1 MSFPFLALDKLFLL
15 ILFLGMSYFESSKY
29 LFHVFAIVIIGVLNK
44 FLLNLD
50 LKVFMSFFTLSFGMI
65 NIFRNNYNSSIYNF
79 VMIFVAL
86 ILFKRARNSSL
97 YFLMINAAIGI
108 AVAVLYNSLLYY
120 MGFQIK
126 TNDPV
131 DNEETVCVEYDK
143 NDVFVKYV

>member
-1 MSFPFLALDKLFLL
+1 MVIPFLALDKLFLL

-50 LKVFMSFFTLSFGMI
+50 LKIFMSFFTLSFGMI

-86 ILFKRARNSSL
+86 ILFKRGRNSSY

-108 AVAVLYNSLLYY
+108 AVAILYNILLYY

-126 TNDPV
+126 ADDPV
-131 DNEETVCVEYDK
+131 DNEEAVCVEYDK
-143 NDVFVKYV
+143 NNEFVKYV